1 MPERAALIADFLR
14 RAGWGDAQRAP
25 LAGDASFRRYERLR
39 RNNASA
45 VLMDAPDVTMRAA
58 APPEG
63 NPGALGAP
71 DVTGRA
77 AAPPGRE
84 DVRPFVRIARLLG
97 DLGLSAPAI
106 MAEDAPAGLVLL
118 EDLGDATYTRVLAQ
132 APHRE
137 AELYALATDAL
148 IALHRDFR
156 DPGDVPLFDDARA
169 IAEAER
175 MLEWL
180 WPATFGKPPTP
191 AAVDAFRAAWR
202 AVLPAWRG
210 VADTLVLFDYH
221 VDNLLW
227 LPQRKGAAACG
238 LLDFQD
244 GVIGP
249 LSFDLMSLLQ
259 DVRRDV
265 PPDLSRAMIERYL
278 AACPALD
285 RRAFAASYA
294 VGGAQRNIRILG
306 TFVRLWKRDGKPGY
320 LRWMPRVWR
329 MVETNLA
336 HPALAPLAAW
346 FARHLPPAAR
356 GPLPNAP

>member
-1 MPERAALIADFLR
+1 MSERDAAIAAFLR
-14 RAGWGDAQRAP
+14 RCGWSDAARAP
-25 LAGDASFRRYERLR
+25 LAGDASFRRYERLTR
-39 RNNASA
+39 QAGSA
-45 VLMDAPDVTMRAA
+45 VLMD
-58 APPEG
+58 
-63 NPGALGAP
+63 
-71 DVTGRA
+71 
-77 AAPPGRE
+77 APPGRE

-97 DLGLSAPAI
+97 GIGLSAPKI
-106 MAEDAPAGLVLL
+106 LAEDAAAGFVLL
-118 EDLGDATYTRVLAQ
+118 EDLGDATFTRVLAQ
-132 APHRE
+132 EPRRE

-156 DPGDVPLFDDARA
+156 DPGDLPRFDDGRA

-180 WPATFGKPPTP
+180 WPATFGGPP
-191 AAVDAFRAAWR
+191 AAAVTEEFRAAWR

-210 VADTLVLFDYH
+210 VADTLILFDYH

-227 LPQRKGAAACG
+227 LPRRAGAAACG

-244 GVIGP
+244 AVIGP
-249 LSFDLMSLLQ
+249 LGFDLMSLLQ

-265 PPDLSRAMIERYL
+265 PDTLAQAMIARYL
-278 AACPALD
+278 AAFPALD
-285 RRAFAASYA
+285 RRAYAASYA

-329 MVETNLA
+329 MVESNLA
-336 HPALAPLAAW
+336 QPALAPLDAW
-346 FARHLPPAAR
+346 FQRHLPPAKR
-356 GPLPNAP
+356 GPLPGAP